1 MSEAQSMGEML
12 ENDGHLQN
20 MMEEAQRRDEDSKRG
35 GPQTPAQILWALKRP
50 FDEKQLK
57 QRPGPGNKTLTYI
70 DARAVQNRLDAVL
83 GIDGWQTRF
92 TDAAGS
98 AVCELSIRIGERWIT
113 KSDGAGET
121 SIEGEKGQFS
131 DAFKRAAV
139 HFGVGRYLYHAWKD
153 KHGNDAR
160 PPSPATW
167 EAIHPR
173 PGG

>member
-12 ENDGHLQN
+12 ENDGHLQA
-20 MMEEAQRRDEDSKRG
+20 MMEEAQRRDEDRKG
-35 GPQTPAQILWALKRP
+35 EGPKTPAQILWDLKLP
-50 FDEKQLK
+50 FEPGHHK
-57 QRPGPGNKTLTYI
+57 QRPGPGGKTLTYI
-70 DARAVQNRLDAVL
+70 DARAVQNRLDEAL

-92 TDAAGS
+92 TEAAGN

-139 HFGVGRYLYHAWKD
+139 HFGVGRYLYHPWTKQ
-153 KHGNDAR
+153 
-160 PPSPATW
+160 PPTPQQW
-167 EAIHPR
+167 EKKKPR